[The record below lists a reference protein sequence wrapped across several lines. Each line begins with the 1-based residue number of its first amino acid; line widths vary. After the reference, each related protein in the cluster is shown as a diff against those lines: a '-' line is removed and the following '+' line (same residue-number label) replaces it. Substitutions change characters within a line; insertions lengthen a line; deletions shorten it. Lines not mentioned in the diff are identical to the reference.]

1 MRKKYFLLL
10 LGLLIGIGLFIN
22 FESLNSLYILFG
34 SLTFTMILFLIN
46 KNLII
51 VPLALLLG
59 FNLALFKFNKYSL
72 KDKNPQKAEITILE
86 KRSSKEGFRYFVDV
100 RTVDSKEKSV
110 LFADDDFD
118 IGDILLVKIIP
129 KIPNR
134 NTNPNLFNYRNYLI
148 SKNIASSLEIDKV
161 YARSKSSSLGL
172 KLRNKFY
179 NYAHNLF
186 DHNLSKNSANFAF
199 SVILGENLIQ
209 NEDIKDLGL
218 AHILAVSGLHI
229 DMLVAFILFIVNKF
243 NINYKY
249 GYGFALLICLVYGY
263 LISFPFSV
271 IRVLIINLIGFLSF
285 LFQMP
290 EDKLKS
296 LLIAANLILLINPF
310 AFLNA
315 GYVLSFI
322 ATSAVYLV
330 YPKLKIYLKDNM
342 LLNRLG
348 FTTSIQLAVL
358 PFIIYYYGKVNLLAV
373 IANFLILPLFTISMY
388 AIFIAI
394 ISYPLLKI
402 VLLPV
407 FKLIDY
413 LLASILNL
421 TSILNSISVFAFEF
435 AHPNI
440 LVSLYLY
447 VLIVVML
454 YMKKSNKI
462 LLKHFYIV
470 NIFVVIISLLYE
482 SVNNEISYS
491 MIDIGQGDAFLI
503 NDGGD
508 YYLIDVGGPKYDSYD
523 SGEKI
528 LVPYLKSLGIKE
540 INAVFISHEDND
552 HCGNLPILYNNFK
565 INNLITGPYNTDGL
579 REYHPIAMHKNN
591 RMKLKNGYI
600 ECIFEGSMGEE
611 NAESLGLLVN
621 IKGVKILSM
630 GDLPKEYEDTL
641 DIKADVLKISHH
653 GSKTSTSK
661 SFVEKVNPKVALI
674 SAGRNNRYGHPTKE
688 VLDNLEGVKIYN
700 SQESGMVKIVF
711 GNSTKIESYL
721 KGGYFKWIIKNLWPI

>member
-1 MRKKYFLLL
+1 
-10 LGLLIGIGLFIN
+10 
-22 FESLNSLYILFG
+22 
-34 SLTFTMILFLIN
+34 
-46 KNLII
+46 
-51 VPLALLLG
+51 
-59 FNLALFKFNKYSL
+59 
-72 KDKNPQKAEITILE
+72 
-86 KRSSKEGFRYFVDV
+86 
-100 RTVDSKEKSV
+100 
-110 LFADDDFD
+110 
-118 IGDILLVKIIP
+118 
-129 KIPNR
+129 
-134 NTNPNLFNYRNYLI
+134 
-148 SKNIASSLEIDKV
+148 
-161 YARSKSSSLGL
+161 
-172 KLRNKFY
+172 
-179 NYAHNLF
+179 
-186 DHNLSKNSANFAF
+186 
-199 SVILGENLIQ
+199 
-209 NEDIKDLGL
+209 
-218 AHILAVSGLHI
+218 
-229 DMLVAFILFIVNKF
+229 
-243 NINYKY
+243 
-249 GYGFALLICLVYGY
+249 
-263 LISFPFSV
+263 
-271 IRVLIINLIGFLSF
+271 
-285 LFQMP
+285 
-290 EDKLKS
+290 
-296 LLIAANLILLINPF
+296 
-310 AFLNA
+310 
-315 GYVLSFI
+315 
-322 ATSAVYLV
+322 
-330 YPKLKIYLKDNM
+330 
-342 LLNRLG
+342 
-348 FTTSIQLAVL
+348 
-358 PFIIYYYGKVNLLAV
+358 YYGKVNLLAV

-421 TSILNSISVFAFEF
+421 TSILNSISIFAFEF

-721 KGGYFKWIIKNLWPI
+721 KGGYFK